1 MISFPVRYLVIG
13 DVHGNLAALDAVLE
27 DAEARGFDAVAF
39 LGDAVGYAPDAE
51 GVIARLANLAPAVA
65 VAGNHD
71 VDLLTF
77 RDGGT
82 PAAPLDADVA
92 DVLRRQADALSDASV
107 AWLRSLPRHWIGT
120 AFEAHHGAPGDPWRY
135 VTDLAAA
142 DAILDALQTPLALV
156 GHTHVPRATLFVER
170 PDGGRTGRIVAFEG
184 ARTTYDVPAHVRG
197 FFNPGSVGQPR
208 DGDPRAAYGVLD
220 VGPPYRLEGVRV
232 PYDVAATADA
242 VRAAGYP
249 ERFAARLAEGL

>member
-1 MISFPVRYLVIG
+1 VRYLVIG
-13 DVHGNLAALDAVLE
+13 DVHGNLAALDAVLK
-27 DAEARGFDAVAF
+27 DAHGRGFDAVAF
-39 LGDAVGYAPDAE
+39 LGDAVGYAPDADA
-51 GVIARLANLAPAVA
+51 VIERVAELAPSVA

-107 AWLRSLPRHWIGT
+107 AWLRALPRHWIGD

-142 DAILDALQTPLALV
+142 DAALV
-156 GHTHVPRATLFVER
+156 P
-170 PDGGRTGRIVAFEG
+170 FEG
-184 ARTTYDVPAHVRG
+184 ATATYDVPAHARG

-220 VGPPYRLEGVRV
+220 VGAPCRLEGVRV
-232 PYDVAATADA
+232 PYDVDATARA
-242 VRAAGYP
+242 IRAAGYP